1 MKRINI
7 TLPSHVVRPLFFAL
21 RRVRGMRHA
30 PIHHHGQRRSVFE
43 RLGPHVRRS
52 AANGRGFGRI
62 FTSAVR
68 NLRPDARRGRR
79 QSPVRRGRQASPLAP
94 HLQSQPPSPRRGVNG
109 AGPSNVGARAVQAPA
124 PPIVEAP
131 APPVD
136 EIVAVPMEPMSPA
149 LPPPPPRFWCDSCKE
164 YTQIPHTLDPWLLA
178 TQAAPALYAVEEE
191 EKEDVV
197 PGLDIRE
204 PFNTAAST
212 GIFPYSFLDRAG
224 PSAHP
229 PAMTL
234 PLPQPVKPEDA
245 EMVAVPGIGPLAPPP
260 GTRATAAARMEV
272 QAPPRGRHRD
282 TPAPP
287 WPQRGSGGPTP
298 RHPQGILEPGGPQP
312 SNHGGAEHGSLQQRL
327 LPSR

>member
-1 MKRINI
+1 
-7 TLPSHVVRPLFFAL
+7 
-21 RRVRGMRHA
+21 
-30 PIHHHGQRRSVFE
+30 
-43 RLGPHVRRS
+43 
-52 AANGRGFGRI
+52 
-62 FTSAVR
+62 
-68 NLRPDARRGRR
+68 
-79 QSPVRRGRQASPLAP
+79 
-94 HLQSQPPSPRRGVNG
+94 
-109 AGPSNVGARAVQAPA
+109 
-124 PPIVEAP
+124 
-131 APPVD
+131 
-136 EIVAVPMEPMSPA
+136 MEPMSPA

-327 LPSR
+327 LLSR